1 MWKRII
7 DMLASILSLN
17 LFCFPGIA
25 LHNKVIACKFFFQIN
40 SLLIFSALLFFNHSV
55 MFDSLW
61 PHGLQHTRL
70 SFPYLSHRISSNSC
84 PLRQWCHPTI
94 SSSVAPFSSCPQ
106 FFLASRSFPMS
117 QLFAFGSQNIRPLAS
132 VSVLPINI
140 QD

>member
-1 MWKRII
+1 MEKNHRYVGFN
-7 DMLASILSLN
+7 LKSLN

-25 LHNKVIACKFFFQIN
+25 LQNKVIACKFFFQIN
-40 SLLIFSALLFFNHSV
+40 SLLIFSALFFNHSV

-61 PHGLQHTRL
+61 PHRLQHTRL
-70 SFPYLSHRISSNSC
+70 PFPYLSHRISSNSC

-106 FFLASRSFPMS
+106 FFPASGSFPMS
-117 QLFAFGSQNIRPLAS
+117 QLFAFVSQNIRALAS